1 MLTLM
6 QMPISDNEQPSRQW
20 DALLLSVADN
30 QDLEAF
36 QALFEHFAPLIKAYA
51 RRVSDPAQ
59 ADEFGEELAQET
71 MVKIWLKAKSFNS
84 EKASASTWIF
94 TIARNTRIDLIRKN
108 SKHSEGSHEFD
119 ENTLEAD
126 DVWFDNMQDVED
138 KVAASQHQQIIK
150 DSIELLPNDQIA
162 VIKAIFLEGLSHSE
176 AAKILNLPLGTVK
189 SRVRLALQK
198 LKLSIDI

>member
-1 MLTLM
+1 MLQLM
-6 QMPISDNEQPSRQW
+6 QKPITDSDQPSKHW
-20 DALLLSVADN
+20 NALLVSVAKN

-36 QALFEHFAPLIKAYA
+36 QALFDHFAPLIKAYA
-51 RRVSDPAQ
+51 RRVSDPSQ
-59 ADEFGEELAQET
+59 SNEFAEELAQET

-94 TIARNTRIDLIRKN
+94 TVARNTRIDMIRKN
-108 SKHSEGSHEFD
+108 FKHSDGSYEFD

-126 DVWFDNMQDVED
+126 DVWSDNTQGIED
-138 KVAASQHQQIIK
+138 EVAASQHHEIINN
-150 DSIELLPNDQIA
+150 SIALLPAEQID
-162 VIKAIFLEGLSHSE
+162 VIKALFLEGLSHSE
-176 AAKILNLPLGTVK
+176 AAKLLNLPLGTVK